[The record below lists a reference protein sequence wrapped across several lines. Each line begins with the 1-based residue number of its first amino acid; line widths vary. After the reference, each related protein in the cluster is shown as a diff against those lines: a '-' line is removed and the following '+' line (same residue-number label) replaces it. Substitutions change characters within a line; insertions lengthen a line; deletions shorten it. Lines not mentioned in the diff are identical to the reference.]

1 MALNKKR
8 SASASASVSASTE
21 TKPSMDLAAL
31 QTALAQIVQLVADLS
46 GKLEAANGRIDELEN
61 KLNAALEDDDDEDE
75 DDDDDNED
83 EDEEVTEDDID
94 CNKAFEQYK
103 SLEGDQQKK
112 VLAKAM
118 ESSGIKSAK
127 SKDIKTNAKL
137 ALAVADVMC
146 DDEFGWD
153 VDDFLKD

>member
-8 SASASASVSASTE
+8 SASSSASTETSTE

-75 DDDDDNED
+75 DDDDDED

-153 VDDFLKD
+153 VEDFLKD

>member
-8 SASASASVSASTE
+8 SASASASTETTSTE
-21 TKPSMDLAAL
+21 AKPSMDLAAL

-61 KLNAALEDDDDEDE
+61 KLNAALEDDDDDDDE
-75 DDDDDNED
+75 DDE

-137 ALAVADVMC
+137 ALAIADVMC